1 MNLLLHI
8 RATSMNV
15 GASSNIHQSII
26 SFFVLVWKG
35 GEGLGRWGAEEEKK
49 VFGLCSLFFPKCKKK
64 LLSPRYSYL
73 TFLNY
78 RLFMV
83 ILQKWC
89 GGLFLYK
96 HLKLA
101 IEKKAKKV
109 DAVSFLM
116 SFYS

>member
-1 MNLLLHI
+1 M
-8 RATSMNV
+8 RAWV
-15 GASSNIHQSII
+15 G
-26 SFFVLVWKG
+26 G
-35 GEGLGRWGAEEEKK
+35 GERKRKRCLDF
-49 VFGLCSLFFPKCKKK
+49 VHFFFQSAKKK
-64 LLSPRYSYL
+64 LVSPRYSYL